1 MMVIAETLPSGLRL
15 VTESMPHVRSVSV
28 GVWLTRGSRHES
40 DAESGIAHF
49 VEHMLFKGT
58 TTRSA
63 QVIAQTIDS
72 IGGQLDAFTAKEY
85 AGYYIKVLDDHLPL
99 AIDLLSDL
107 LMRPAFSPPEV
118 DREQS
123 VILEEIKMV
132 EDAPDDL
139 VHEVFA
145 QQFWSRHPLGR
156 PILGTPETVASFDSD
171 RLRQYF
177 NRTYL
182 APNLVIAAAGHL
194 EHEALKALV
203 DRAFADVP
211 SGGTPAGDEPPAVTP
226 GLVVRQKEIEQSH
239 LCLGTPAYPQAHDDR
254 HALYVLNTILG
265 GSMSSRLFQH
275 VREERGLAYAVFSN
289 LTTYSDAGVITIY
302 AGCATDKVHE
312 VVDLT
317 LAELRDLREKMV
329 PADEL
334 QRAKDHLKGSLM
346 LSLENTSSRMSQ
358 LARQQLYFGRH
369 FSLDELLG
377 AIDGVSAED
386 VQRVAMDLFRD
397 GAPVATVVGPKL
409 DGPITMEQLRA

>member
-1 MMVIAETLPSGLRL
+1 
-15 VTESMPHVRSVSV
+15 
-28 GVWLTRGSRHES
+28 VWLTRGSRHES
-40 DAESGIAHF
+40 DTESGIAHF

-72 IGGQLDAFTAKEY
+72 IGGQLDAFTGKEY
-85 AGYYIKVLDDHLPL
+85 AGYYIKVLDEHLPL

-107 LMRPAFSPPEV
+107 IMRPAFSPPEV
-118 DREQS
+118 DREQG

-156 PILGTPETVASFDSD
+156 PILGTPETVVSFDSD
-171 RLRQYF
+171 RLRRYF

-194 EHEALKALV
+194 EHEALKGLV
-203 DRAFADVP
+203 EKAFADVP
-211 SGGTPAGDEPPAVTP
+211 SGATPEHDEPPAVTP

-254 HALYVLNTILG
+254 HALYLLNTILG

-275 VREERGLAYAVFSN
+275 IREERGLAYAVFSN
-289 LTTYSDAGVITIY
+289 LTTYRDAGAITIY
-302 AGCATDKVHE
+302 AGCATDKLHE
-312 VVDLT
+312 VVSLT
-317 LAELRDLREKMV
+317 LAELRDLRETMV
-329 PADEL
+329 PAEEL

-386 VQRVAMDLFRD
+386 VQRVAMDLFRH

-409 DGPITMEQLRA
+409 NGPITMEQLRA